1 MSVCLFVCLSVT
13 LFLPIISPQ
22 NINGSSR
29 NFQARPTGNQQTIF
43 HPYQPSKPYP
53 TLPYHPKLPYPKLP
67 MISPL
72 ILDISSPNFL
82 HMPILTQQTNC
93 SPYQPPKPYPTL
105 PSTLLPYS

>member
-1 MSVCLFVCLSVT
+1 MSVCLSVRLFVCLSVT
-13 LFLPIISPQ
+13 LFLPMISPQ

-82 HMPILTQQTNC
+82 HMPILTQQTN
-93 SPYQPPKPYPTL
+93 
-105 PSTLLPYS
+105 